1 MTVKQRQ
8 HLLAYLGY
16 YIGPIDG
23 DWGSGSREAAKAFQR
38 DRELTVDGYGG
49 PETDKA
55 LKHAVANDLVKQE
68 LDENVTDMN
77 VGNKSDK
84 DTNVPTKTG
93 TFWDHIR
100 YWSREEFRCRCGGKY
115 CNGFPAE
122 PNQTLVELVDDIRHK
137 AGRPGIPSSGLRCA
151 TWNSIQ
157 GGVANSDHTKGKALD
172 FSIEGM
178 SGAQLLSLAQA
189 DPRTRYAYII
199 DGGWVHVD
207 VE

>member
-1 MTVKQRQ
+1 MTNKQRQ

-16 YIGPIDG
+16 YEMKVDG
-23 DWGSGSREAAKAFQR
+23 DWGSGSREACKAFQR
-38 DRELTVDGYGG
+38 DRNLTADGYGG
-49 PETDKA
+49 PETDKQ
-55 LKHAVANDLVKQE
+55 LRYAVYNE
-68 LDENVTDMN
+68 LEKPEPIDEDI
-77 VGNKSDK
+77 
-84 DTNVPTKTG
+84 NVPTTG

-122 PNQTLVELVDDIRHK
+122 PDQTLVELVDDIRHK
-137 AGRPGIPSSGLRCA
+137 AGRPGIPSSGLRCK
-151 TWNSIQ
+151 TWNSLQ
-157 GGVANSDHTKGKALD
+157 GGVANSDHMEGKALD

>member
-1 MTVKQRQ
+1 MDNVQRQ

-16 YIGPIDG
+16 YVGAVDG
-23 DWGSGSREAAKAFQR
+23 IWGTGSRESAKAFQR
-38 DRELTVDGYGG
+38 DRELTPDGYGG
-49 PETDKA
+49 PDTDKA
-55 LKHAVANDLVKQE
+55 LLYAVYNGLEKPKPVE
-68 LDENVTDMN
+68 VVTDNN
-77 VGNKSDK
+77 VGDK
-84 DTNVPTKTG
+84 ISPTG

-137 AGRPGIPSSGLRCA
+137 AGRPGIPSSGLRCP

-157 GGVANSDHTKGKALD
+157 GGVANSDHCKGKALD

-178 SGAQLLSLAQA
+178 SGSQLLSLAQS
-189 DPRTRYAYII
+189 DYRTRYAYII

>member
-1 MTVKQRQ
+1 MTNKQRQ

-16 YIGPIDG
+16 YVMNVDG
-23 DWGSGSREAAKAFQR
+23 DWGSGSREACRRFQQ
-38 DRELTVDGYGG
+38 DRGLTVDGYGG
-49 PETDKA
+49 PETDKQ
-55 LKHAVANDLVKQE
+55 LRYAVYNE
-68 LDENVTDMN
+68 LEKPEPVDDVPDNNV
-77 VGNKSDK
+77 SDI
-84 DTNVPTKTG
+84 TTPTG

-100 YWSREEFRCRCGGKY
+100 YWNREEFRCRCGGKY

-122 PNQTLVELVDDIRHK
+122 PDQTLVELVDDIRHK

-157 GGVANSDHTKGKALD
+157 GGVTNSDHTKGKALD

-178 SGAQLLSLAQA
+178 SGAQLHSLAQA

>member
-1 MTVKQRQ
+1 MTIKQRQ

-16 YIGPIDG
+16 YVGQVDG
-23 DWGSGSREAAKAFQR
+23 NWASLSKTACTAFQQ
-38 DRELTVDGYGG
+38 DREITADGYGG

-55 LKHAVANDLVKQE
+55 LKHAVANDLFKSEPVV
-68 LDENVTDMN
+68 DE
-77 VGNKSDK
+77 
-84 DTNVPTKTG
+84 DTNVPTTTG

-137 AGRPGIPSSGLRCA
+137 AGRPGIPSSGLRCK
-151 TWNSIQ
+151 TWNALQ
-157 GGVANSDHTKGKALD
+157 GGVANSDHMEGKALD

>member
-1 MTVKQRQ
+1 MTIDQRQ

-16 YIGPIDG
+16 YVGQVDG
-23 DWGSGSREAAKAFQR
+23 DWGSLSKTACTAFQKE
-38 DRELTVDGYGG
+38 REITADGYGG

-55 LKHAVANDLVKQE
+55 LKHAVANDLFKREPVV
-68 LDENVTDMN
+68 DE
-77 VGNKSDK
+77 
-84 DTNVPTKTG
+84 DTNVPTTTG

-100 YWSREEFRCRCGGKY
+100 YWSMEEFRCRCGGKY

-137 AGRPGIPSSGLRCA
+137 AGRPGIPSSGLRCK
-151 TWNSIQ
+151 TWNALQ
-157 GGVANSDHTKGKALD
+157 GGCANSDHMEGKALD

-178 SGAQLLSLAQA
+178 SGSQLLALAQA
-189 DPRTRYAYII
+189 DSRTRYAYII

>member
-1 MTVKQRQ
+1 MDNKQRQ

-16 YIGPIDG
+16 YVGAVDG
-23 DWGSGSREAAKAFQR
+23 IWGSGSRAAAAAFQK
-38 DRELTVDGYGG
+38 DRELIPDGYGG

-55 LKHAVANDLVKQE
+55 LRYAVANDLMKAEPVIDDVE
-68 LDENVTDMN
+68 
-77 VGNKSDK
+77 
-84 DTNVPTKTG
+84 TKTD

-137 AGRPGIPSSGLRCA
+137 AGRPGIPSSGLRCP

-157 GGVANSDHTKGKALD
+157 GGVANSDHCKGKALD

-178 SGAQLLSLAQA
+178 SGSQLLSLAQS